1 MSGEIGNAERCM
13 NAVRKLQEELGNARK
28 TLIKSETCVVNRAT
42 MQAQLEYLQDH
53 LPDTIPKAAEIVGCK
68 TNSFS
73 MHLNGHSDFKVS
85 EAKKIAAVIGM
96 PIEVLFKEE
105 AK

>member
-1 MSGEIGNAERCM
+1 MASG
-13 NAVRKLQEELGNARK
+13 RKAAYCRYPELK
-28 TLIKSETCVVNRAT
+28 KQLDIKGI
-42 MQAQLEYLQDH
+42 
-53 LPDTIPKAAEIVGCK
+53 TIPKAAEIVGCK

-85 EAKKIAAVIGM
+85 EAKKLAAAIGM
-96 PIEVLFKEE
+96 PIEELFKEE